1 MTSGPFSEFD
11 RAAMARAVA
20 LAGKGLTT
28 THPNPRVGCVIAR
41 GERIVGEGWHE
52 RAGEPHAEI
61 HALRAAGP
69 EAAGATVYVTLEP
82 CSHHG
87 RTPPC
92 ADALIAAH
100 VARVVFAVADPNP
113 RVNGR
118 GAQILRNAGIQVAS
132 GLLER
137 EAAELNPGFLK
148 RMRTG
153 RPWVRLK
160 LAMSLDGRTALANGA
175 SQWITGEAAREDVQ
189 HWRARSCAI
198 LTGIGTMLS
207 DDPRLDVRLPEP
219 PSGPRP
225 KPLRVV
231 LDSRLRT
238 PPDARIFSTGG
249 AVLILTSEPATGR
262 DGDVDL
268 KRRRLM
274 EHAAVE
280 VMAADA
286 SGRPRLSDVL
296 DRLGRQEVNELW
308 VEAGAMLAGAFL
320 QQSLADE
327 LLLYVAPK
335 LLGPQARPLLDLEEI
350 RELRQAPGFVI
361 MEFVRIGEDLRLRLR
376 PNHGNGVA
384 AL

>member
-1 MTSGPFSEFD
+1 MSCGPFTEFD

-20 LAGKGLTT
+20 LASKGLETT
-28 THPNPRVGCVIAR
+28 QPNPRVGCVVAR

-61 HALRAAGP
+61 HALRAAGA

-82 CSHHG
+82 CSHQG
-87 RTPPC
+87 RTAPC
-92 ADALIAAH
+92 VDALIGAR
-100 VARVVFAVADPNP
+100 VGRVVFAVTDPNP

-118 GAQILRNAGIQVAS
+118 GAQTLRNAGIPVAS
-132 GLLER
+132 GLLEQ
-137 EAAELNPGFLK
+137 EAAQLNPGFLK

-160 LAMSLDGRTALANGA
+160 LAMSLDGRTALASGA

-189 HWRARSCAI
+189 HWRARSSAI
-198 LTGIGTMLS
+198 LTGIGTLLS

-225 KPLRVV
+225 KPVRVV

-238 PPDARIFSTGG
+238 PPDARIFSTDG
-249 AVLILTSEPATGR
+249 AVLILTADTAAGR
-262 DGDVDL
+262 EGEFER
-268 KRRRLM
+268 KRRRLVS
-274 EHAAVE
+274 HAAVE
-280 VMAADA
+280 AIAADG
-286 SGRPRLSDVL
+286 SGRPHLPDVL
-296 DRLGRQEVNELW
+296 DRLGREEINELL
-308 VEAGAMLAGAFL
+308 VEAGATLAGAFL

-335 LLGPQARPLLDLEEI
+335 LLGPQARPLLDLQEI
-350 RELRQAPGFVI
+350 RELHQAPRFAFV
-361 MEFVRIGEDLRLRLR
+361 ELSRIGADLRLRLR
-376 PNHGNGVA
+376 PQDGP
-384 AL
+384 